1 MGDLVFDW
9 NGEGVL
15 TRLEPCTMNIMKN
28 VCLGLFATY
37 GIVVSSV
44 SLYWGLAKDMPALEH
59 AVRVEH
65 KNAELRH
72 RINVFAD
79 GTWLLLGNLI
89 TVMSI
94 SSIKQKDKAGV

>member
-1 MGDLVFDW
+1 
-9 NGEGVL
+9 
-15 TRLEPCTMNIMKN
+15 MKN
-28 VCLGLFATY
+28 CFLGLFATY

-79 GTWLLLGNLI
+79 CTWLLIGNLI
-89 TVMSI
+89 TVISI
-94 SSIKQKDKAGV
+94 SSIKQKEKAGV